1 MIDLAVAPAVP
12 VVGRWLNEALDAGFS
27 YSILSTRLLA
37 KLRSP
42 YQDVEVHESE
52 SFGRLL
58 RLDGSFMASEKDEF
72 FYHES
77 LVHVPACSHAAP
89 RHALIVGGGDGG
101 AAEELLK
108 HCTIDQV
115 TLVEIDQVVLDIS
128 RQYLRAIH
136 HGVIDAMGGDTRLRV
151 RVADGFEYL
160 RRSADS
166 YDLIIL
172 DLTDPGGPSQPLYSA
187 DFYRLCASRLA
198 PGGIL
203 SLHIASAFSQSSRLV
218 QTLAQLAAVFNIVRP
233 YLVSI
238 PLSGG
243 PWMMACAS
251 NTVDPALLHAQQVGE
266 RLALRGVSGLQHY
279 NGAMHQACM
288 ALPNFVRTAVM
299 STGARYL

>member
-1 MIDLAVAPAVP
+1 VIDLAGAPAVP
-12 VVGRWLNEALDAGFS
+12 VTGRWLNEELDAGFS
-27 YSILSTRLLA
+27 YSILSTRLLT

-42 YQDVEVHESE
+42 YQDVEIHESE

-77 LVHVPACSHAAP
+77 LVHIPACTHTAP
-89 RHALIVGGGDGG
+89 RTALIVGGGDGG

-108 HCTIDQV
+108 HHTIEQI

-128 RQYLRAIH
+128 RQYLRSIH
-136 HGVIDAMGGDTRLRV
+136 HGVIDASGGDSRLRV
-151 RVADGFEYL
+151 RVADGYEYL
-160 RRSADS
+160 QRSGDI
-166 YDLIIL
+166 YDLIVL

-187 DFYRLCASRLA
+187 EFYRLCAKRLA
-198 PGGIL
+198 PGGVL
-203 SLHIASAFSQSSRLV
+203 SLHIASAFSQSARLTK
-218 QTLAQLAAVFNIVRP
+218 TLTQLAAVFSIVRP

-251 NTVDPALLHAQQVGE
+251 HTLDPATLSAHRVDE
-266 RLALRGVSGLQHY
+266 RLESRRVVGLQHY
-279 NGAMHQACM
+279 NGAVHQACT
-288 ALPNFVRTAVM
+288 ALPNFIRTAVM
-299 STGARYL
+299 PTGARYQ